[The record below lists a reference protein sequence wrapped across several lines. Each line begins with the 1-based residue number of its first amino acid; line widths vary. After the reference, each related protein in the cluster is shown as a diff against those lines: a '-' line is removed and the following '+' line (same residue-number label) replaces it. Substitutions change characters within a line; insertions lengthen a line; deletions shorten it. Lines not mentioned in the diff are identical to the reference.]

1 MQKLVDSEKKF
12 SGTAKTRIKNL
23 FSQYGLYREAVRIQA
38 VQTLLSLENP
48 SKINTLMK
56 VYYDQPLEVQLEI
69 LRVMKISKDPC
80 CTTLLKKELSDN
92 IVSGIKVNAAE
103 ALFALGHQEYLTQ
116 QAPNEESSE
125 EFIQIIK
132 YALREKIC

>member
-1 MQKLVDSEKKF
+1 MLTFYPVVMDLLDHDSAE
-12 SGTAKTRIKNL
+12 
-23 FSQYGLYREAVRIQA
+23 VRIQA
-38 VQTLLSLENP
+38 VQTLLSLEDP
-48 SKINTLMK
+48 STINTLMK
-56 VYYDQPLEVQLEI
+56 VYYDQPLEVQFEI

-80 CTTLLKKELSDN
+80 CTNLLKKELSDN
-92 IVSGIKVNAAE
+92 TVSGIKVNAAE

-116 QAPNEESSE
+116 QAQNEESSE